1 MKAVAVAGGSPD
13 TPKAPE
19 TEGTELPETQN
30 TPPEHTPRPTT
41 PTETEPG
48 DAGRAGS
55 KGGPRDE
62 PAAETEPEPP
72 TEAKA
77 DAARGPALAQGARR
91 DPVAGGGLEAAAET
105 QADTDAVR
113 KAGRAEGAS
122 GAPVATTAAETEVA
136 GAVGT
141 GSDADDPAEAAA
153 RSEDESLADD
163 AGSKAGTRGEPV
175 TGAGSEADATA
186 EADAVRHAGRAQGAP
201 SPAVTADAGSEAATD
216 AETEVEAAVGTG
228 SDEEEPAE
236 AAARSEDESLADD
249 AQGAGSKVGTR
260 GETVAGAGSGADA
273 TAEADAV
280 RKAGRAEGAS
290 GAPVTTADAR
300 TEVAGAVGTGSDE
313 DAPAGLAAKAD
324 AEADLEAEHVPEAA
338 EAEAEAEPGDTAPAP
353 GTAAAQGDVPTS
365 GAKGT
370 GGAVSDP
377 AAAALGGEVPEG
389 KEAATGGNAPASGA
403 AAKTED
409 KGTGGDVS
417 DPGTAAADGGVAR
430 SGAVVGGA
438 DASGSEVGGGDV
450 SDDEVGGAD
459 ASGPE
464 VGGGDGHDAGAG
476 GDGRDAGAATA
487 HDEPS
492 AEAGDGAGRVP
503 SWARDDE
510 TDAER
515 TSQFVAL
522 KDLDAPAEKAPWPR
536 ALAPNRTPGRK
547 PAPTDAPTP
556 TPGRTPTAGPT
567 TTPTPA
573 PNPSRA
579 AGLAPGRAAG
589 PRTPSAPAPAPTAA
603 PAPAGSTPTAAPA
616 PAGPAPAGLA
626 PAGPTPVVEP
636 TREVPVPP
644 RPPLDLLAELTN
656 NPPPPETPRRTA
668 VRRVKIWTPILLL
681 LAGAAIGGQLLR
693 PLPAPRIV
701 AAEQTHTL
709 DGQFSVPWP
718 AKGQGTVRV
727 PGSGDIGAFGEQ
739 KPVPTASVAKV
750 MTAYVILKNHPLRKA
765 EAGPQIEVDAKA
777 VADGT
782 SDNESRIVGLVA
794 GTKFSQQD
802 MLKMLMIPS
811 GNNVARLLA
820 RWDTGTDSEAA
831 FVEKMNAA
839 ARELGMRNTT
849 YTDPSGLDAATV
861 STAADQLKLAE
872 AVMKDEAFRA
882 VVALPSAEIKGLSDT
897 LINNNTLLSVNG
909 LSVRGIKTGSST
921 PAGGT
926 LMWAAYKSV
935 GDETPL
941 ILGTLMDQHADG
953 PDRNGENSL
962 KLVLAN
968 SKKIIES
975 VRQALDSA
983 PVVRKGQTVG
993 HVDDGLGGRTPLV
1006 ATKDLNVIGV
1016 PGQQLQ
1022 LTLRPGAS
1030 GTPHAA
1036 KAGTEVGVLTVGTGE
1051 GAKTVPV
1058 ALGTNLAEPSFT
1070 TRVTRLR

>member
-1 MKAVAVAGGSPD
+1 MAEA
-13 TPKAPE
+13 
-19 TEGTELPETQN
+19 
-30 TPPEHTPRPTT
+30 
-41 PTETEPG
+41 
-48 DAGRAGS
+48 DAAQAQDG
-55 KGGPRDE
+55 
-62 PAAETEPEPP
+62 AAT
-72 TEAKA
+72 AADA
-77 DAARGPALAQGARR
+77 DAARK
-91 DPVAGGGLEAAAET
+91 T
-105 QADTDAVR
+105 
-113 KAGRAEGAS
+113 GRAADADPEAG
-122 GAPVATTAAETEVA
+122 TEVA
-136 GAVGT
+136 GAT
-141 GSDADDPAEAAA
+141 GAESDEEAPTEPAPKPET
-153 RSEDESLADD
+153 EPQPDD
-163 AGSKAGTRGEPV
+163 ARGAGPKEGPQGEPVATTDAGTEAGGATGTESAEEAPTEPAPKPEAEPQPDDARGAGAKGSTRGEAV
-175 TGAGSEADATA
+175 ARDGLEADATR
-186 EADAVRHAGRAQGAP
+186 DA
-201 SPAVTADAGSEAATD
+201 
-216 AETEVEAAVGTG
+216 
-228 SDEEEPAE
+228 
-236 AAARSEDESLADD
+236 
-249 AQGAGSKVGTR
+249 
-260 GETVAGAGSGADA
+260 TVAGADAD
-273 TAEADAV
+273 ADAV
-280 RKAGRAEGAS
+280 RKAGRAKGAS
-290 GAPVTTADAR
+290 VAVADAEAAADAG
-300 TEVAGAVGTGSDE
+300 TEIGGVGGAGSDE
-313 DAPAGLAAKAD
+313 DAPAEPAAKAG
-324 AEADLEAEHVPEAA
+324 AGPEAA
-338 EAEAEAEPGDTAPAP
+338 PEPEAAGAEGDGLA
-353 GTAAAQGDVPTS
+353 S
-365 GAKGT
+365 GAKAT

-377 AAAALGGEVPEG
+377 AAAAVGEEASEV
-389 KEAATGGNAPASGA
+389 KKAATGGNAPASGA
-403 AAKTED
+403 AAKTQA
-409 KGTGGDVS
+409 KGTGRNVS
-417 DPGTAAADGGVAR
+417 GPATAATDGDAAESDAAVGGTDARDPEVEGADVPGRAPRAEAGGAAARERGADGG
-430 SGAVVGGA
+430 GGGA
-438 DASGSEVGGGDV
+438 QAEAEGADVSEREVDGGVPQAEAGGAEAPEREVGSAGASQAEGD
-450 SDDEVGGAD
+450 
-459 ASGPE
+459 
-464 VGGGDGHDAGAG
+464 GGGVRGGRGAG
-476 GDGRDAGAATA
+476 VAEQQGG
-487 HDEPS
+487 ES
-492 AEAGDGAGRVP
+492 AEAAGPGDGAGRVP

-510 TDAER
+510 SDAER

-536 ALAPNRTPGRK
+536 AAAPNRTPGRP
-547 PAPTDAPTP
+547 PAPTATPTP
-556 TPGRTPTAGPT
+556 TPGRPPAPTA
-567 TTPTPA
+567 TPA
-573 PNPSRA
+573 TAPAPAPKPSSP
-579 AGLAPGRAAG
+579 AGLAPGRGAG
-589 PRTPSAPAPAPTAA
+589 PARTPSAPAPAAA
-603 PAPAGSTPTAAPA
+603 PAAA
-616 PAGPAPAGLA
+616 PAGPA
-626 PAGPTPVVEP
+626 PVVEP

-656 NPPPPETPRRTA
+656 NPPPPETPRRTT

-718 AKGQGTVRV
+718 AKGQGAVRV

-750 MTAYVILKNHPLRKA
+750 MTAYVILKNHPLRKT
-765 EAGPQIEVDAKA
+765 EAGPQIEIDAKT

-782 SDNESRIVGLVA
+782 SAHESRVEGLVA

-839 ARELGMRNTT
+839 ARELGMKNTT

-882 VVALPSAEIKGLSDT
+882 VVALPSAEIKGLST
-897 LINNNTLLSVNG
+897 PLINNNTLLSVNG

-921 PAGGT
+921 PAGGA

-941 ILGTLMDQHADG
+941 IVGTLMDQHADG
-953 PDRNGENSL
+953 PDLNGENSL

-975 VRQALDSA
+975 VRQALDAA
-983 PVVRKGQTVG
+983 PAVRKGQTVG

-1022 LTLRPGAS
+1022 LTLRPGAA
-1030 GTPHAA
+1030 GTPHSA

-1058 ALGTNLAEPSFT
+1058 ALGTSLTEPSFT